1 MEAAMTSSTSDLAAR
16 AVTAASHADGHDL
29 PGTEARTVRISKPGL
44 PRQQRARRL
53 DRLRNERGSITLM
66 LVILFP
72 MLLALAGL
80 VLDGGAKL
88 RATEHATAIAQEAAR
103 AGAGAVNQSAAY
115 ATGAFTVSPAQAVAA
130 ARAYLAH
137 YGYPAIVTITGRD
150 TISVRVTITQPT
162 AVMSIVG
169 IRAMTVAGRATAR
182 LVTSVPTASGGL
194 SNREGLASPATEG
207 G

>member
-1 MEAAMTSSTSDLAAR
+1 MEAAVPSTTSDLAAR
-16 AVTAASHADGHDL
+16 TVTAASHAAGHDL
-29 PGTEARTVRISKPGL
+29 PGTEARTVRISKPRL
-44 PRQQRARRL
+44 PGQQRPQRL

-115 ATGAFTVSPAQAVAA
+115 ATGAFTVSPVQAVAA

-137 YGYPAIVTITGRD
+137 YSYPATVTVTGQD

-182 LVTSVPTASGGL
+182 LVTSVPAASGRPG
-194 SNREGLASPATEG
+194 NPEGPASPATG
-207 G
+207 GG

>member
-1 MEAAMTSSTSDLAAR
+1 MEAAMTSTRSDLATR

-29 PGTEARTVRISKPGL
+29 PGTEARTVRISKPERPG
-44 PRQQRARRL
+44 QQRLR
-53 DRLRNERGSITLM
+53 RLRNERGSITLM

-103 AGAGAVNQSAAY
+103 AGAGAVNLSAAY
-115 ATGAFTVSPAQAVAA
+115 ATGAFTVSQAQAVAA

-137 YGYPAIVTITGRD
+137 YGYPATVTVTGRD

-169 IRAMTVAGRATAR
+169 IHAMTVAGRATAR
-182 LVTSVPTASGGL
+182 LVTSASAASGGL
-194 SNREGLASPATEG
+194 SNSEGSASPATG
-207 G
+207 GG